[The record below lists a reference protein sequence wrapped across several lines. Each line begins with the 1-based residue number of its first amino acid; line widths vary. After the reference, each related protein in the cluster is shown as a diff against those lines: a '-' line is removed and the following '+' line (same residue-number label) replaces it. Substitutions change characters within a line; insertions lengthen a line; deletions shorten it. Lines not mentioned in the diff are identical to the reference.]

1 MFEFSWPWLFVLL
14 PLPLLLML
22 LKPSSESGSTRIRIP
37 GFATQNLAKVNT
49 VSSSRSLPLFNWL
62 LWLLLVTACAN
73 PTWLDEPIT
82 LPNEGR
88 DIMLAVDLSGSMTE
102 QDMAYNGQYVDRLTM
117 VKAVLGDFIEQR
129 KGDRLGLIL
138 FGDTAFLQ
146 TPLTR
151 DIKTVSKML
160 SEAQIGLVGRATAIG
175 DALGL
180 SVKRFANKDK
190 SNRIVILLTDG
201 QNTAGNLNPEDALL
215 LAREEGIKVYTIGVG
230 SDAKRGFSL
239 FNMGS
244 MSGGSLDEKL
254 LKNIAD
260 QTGGLYFRAKDV
272 AGLQQ
277 IYAELDKLE
286 PISADEQ
293 TFRPQSALFYIPLL
307 LALALIMSKILF
319 NTMRTFKEQN

>member
-1 MFEFSWPWLFVLL
+1 MFEFSWPWLFLLL
-14 PLPLLLML
+14 PLPLVLLL
-22 LKPSSESGSTRIRIP
+22 LKPAANDANTRLRIP
-37 GFATQNLAKVNT
+37 SFASHNLSNQSIEPSARKLNIIE
-49 VSSSRSLPLFNWL
+49 WL
-62 LWLLLVTACAN
+62 LWLLLVTASAN
-73 PTWLDEPIT
+73 PTWLDEPIS

-117 VKAVLGDFIEQR
+117 VKAVLSDFIEQR
-129 KGDRLGLIL
+129 QGDRLGLIL

-151 DIKTVSKML
+151 DVKTVSKML

-180 SVKRFANKDK
+180 SVKRFASKK
-190 SNRIVILLTDG
+190 ESNRIVVLLTDG

-230 SDAKRGFSL
+230 SDNPRGFSL

-244 MSGGSLDEKL
+244 GGSNLDESL
-254 LKNIAD
+254 LKNIAE

-293 TFRPQSALFYIPLL
+293 TFRPQTALFYYPLL
-307 LALALIMSKILF
+307 LAILLISAMAFLKTVRAL
-319 NTMRTFKEQN
+319 KEPS